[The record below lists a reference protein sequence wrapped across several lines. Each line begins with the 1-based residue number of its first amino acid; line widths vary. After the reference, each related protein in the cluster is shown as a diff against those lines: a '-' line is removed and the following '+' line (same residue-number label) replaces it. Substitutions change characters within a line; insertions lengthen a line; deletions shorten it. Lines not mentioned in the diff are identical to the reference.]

1 MEQWHWACT
10 QPYWHLFEWI
20 PRLLPLNSFLSGR
33 QREIFEGESRS
44 SPQAMQMAQGSFASS
59 YPQIHSARSL
69 LQVKRALICL
79 SYVINLSYS
88 IALMQ
93 FQILKY

>member
-1 MEQWHWACT
+1 M
-10 QPYWHLFEWI
+10 
-20 PRLLPLNSFLSGR
+20 LPLNSFLPGR
-33 QREIFEGESRS
+33 QREKFDGESSS
-44 SPQAMQMAQGSFASS
+44 SPQVMQMVQGSLASS
-59 YPQIHSARSL
+59 HPRIHSARSL
-69 LQVKRALICL
+69 LRVKRALICL